1 VPVAFRSVGLLPSK
15 ARSPAADQRRRPL
28 QTVADAVAYITAL
41 PPHLV
46 CRKHWQRACELILA
60 RADVAEV
67 SRQPEL
73 ALFYDAKLTQI
84 A

>member
-1 VPVAFRSVGLLPSK
+1 M
-15 ARSPAADQRRRPL
+15 
-28 QTVADAVAYITAL
+28 TAL